1 MSTTRVVPFE
11 RKVSFK
17 ADAEASVRRHGDG
30 VKRSQRSLRRNL
42 TFQTS
47 SLKYASSRELN
58 RPQLA
63 PQRHTLKRN
72 SSELWSGLFRSDS
85 ASKEKIVH
93 AKTLLALQ
101 RYSQSHRLNTLDLQ
115 KRRLLPLKIAL
126 CVCALPVL
134 FVHLRLRGNA
144 AETDEDDY
152 GQQGRNGDTCD
163 LLKTIEL
170 ALTAALLLLQ
180 IRDDYLHRR
189 ILHIVLQRQWLDFY
203 GMALVQLL
211 ALCLG
216 VLPPGIDAK
225 IQIALTPE
233 ARAEGFDEVWL
244 HVDAYCIL
252 QLLVRPVFVLLW
264 MTTYLSPQV
273 KSPAVLAWQHPE
285 CGQQVHP
292 LFRVKYFFTRRP
304 MSVIGIALLL
314 VWVCGSLALYLV
326 DPIYISAWSAFY
338 DGWILL
344 IDAPPRTPQTV
355 LGQTIVMIMS
365 FYGALSV
372 AVVTAAMTA
381 SADLAPDEV
390 RLVRTLEKQEE
401 VRKRE
406 QSACMLLQSTV
417 RLWHARHMQ
426 RRAARSKAVPSGSAG
441 AAGSR
446 EGLGKVHDE
455 TQMTALVA
463 KLQLAQHE
471 ATNPRSHET

>member
-1 MSTTRVVPFE
+1 M
-11 RKVSFK
+11 
-17 ADAEASVRRHGDG
+17 G
-30 VKRSQRSLRRNL
+30 
-42 TFQTS
+42 
-47 SLKYASSRELN
+47 
-58 RPQLA
+58 
-63 PQRHTLKRN
+63 
-72 SSELWSGLFRSDS
+72 
-85 ASKEKIVH
+85 
-93 AKTLLALQ
+93 
-101 RYSQSHRLNTLDLQ
+101 
-115 KRRLLPLKIAL
+115 
-126 CVCALPVL
+126 
-134 FVHLRLRGNA
+134 
-144 AETDEDDY
+144 
-152 GQQGRNGDTCD
+152 
-163 LLKTIEL
+163 
-170 ALTAALLLLQ
+170 
-180 IRDDYLHRR
+180 
-189 ILHIVLQRQWLDFY
+189 
-203 GMALVQLL
+203 
-211 ALCLG
+211 
-216 VLPPGIDAK
+216 
-225 IQIALTPE
+225 
-233 ARAEGFDEVWL
+233 
-244 HVDAYCIL
+244 
-252 QLLVRPVFVLLW
+252 
-264 MTTYLSPQV
+264 
-273 KSPAVLAWQHPE
+273 
-285 CGQQVHP
+285 
-292 LFRVKYFFTRRP
+292 
-304 MSVIGIALLL
+304 VIGIALLL

-401 VRKRE
+401 VRDRTQSASGACCGACTNAGAVSQIPAGLQSFHVACYAIRLMMPCVMLWQVRKRE